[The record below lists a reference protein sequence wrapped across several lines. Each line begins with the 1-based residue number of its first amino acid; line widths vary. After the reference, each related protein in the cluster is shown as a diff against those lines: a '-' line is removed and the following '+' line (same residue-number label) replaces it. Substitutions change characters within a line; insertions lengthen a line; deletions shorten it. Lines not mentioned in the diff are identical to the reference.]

1 MGGGLGEMH
10 RDVYG
15 LRIGAH
21 GDWPEVVEA
30 LDRDFAWFPE
40 AASDQPE
47 ASVRVRRGAPDRMQY
62 GALEAAAI
70 TWRSAVFRD
79 GDRTIVDYGR
89 AISVDD
95 GTGRLAIEG
104 VHGWTVWR
112 AAYEF
117 LLGRVDAHVDGL
129 GLARVNGL
137 GLAGRHG
144 GVLVLL
150 PSGGGKTTLTLRALA
165 SDGVGLLSEGSPLL
179 DAHGQLHSFP
189 LPLLVR
195 TSSAEHPN
203 LPGPAHLRALAGID
217 PDPITVEVSA
227 FRDAVPDGP
236 VPLRHVVLGVRT
248 LGGTAALEPLAREV
262 GHGRPTRDGRRV
274 RHPRRRRADHG
285 AAARVDDP
293 RPARRVRA
301 RPDRDAGLAPDAR
314 PRHGGELGCARPRPL
329 SAGRR
334 SRSQTSVAR

>member
-40 AASDQPE
+40 AASDRAE

-248 LGGTAALEPLAREV
+248 LGGTAALEPLARRAATADLARATV
-262 GHGRPTRDGRRV
+262 GGFGILGGDGLLTAPRRV
-274 RHPRRRRADHG
+274 WTTRGRLAAFARALTGTRVWRLTLGPDTE
-285 AAARVDDP
+285 ANWDALARV
-293 RPARRVRA
+293 
-301 RPDRDAGLAPDAR
+301 L
-314 PRHGGELGCARPRPL
+314 
-329 SAGRR
+329 
-334 SRSQTSVAR
+334 

>member
-1 MGGGLGEMH
+1 MGGGLGEMQ

-15 LRIGAH
+15 LRIAAR

-30 LDRDFAWFPE
+30 LDRDFAWFPQAGSE
-40 AASDQPE
+40 QPD
-47 ASVRVRRGAPDRMQY
+47 ASVRIVRGAPDRARY
-62 GALEAAAI
+62 GALEAVAI

-79 GDRTIVDYGR
+79 GGRTIVDYGR
-89 AISVDD
+89 AISVEDD
-95 GTGRLAIEG
+95 EGLTIEG

-117 LLGRVDAHVDGL
+117 LLGRIDAHVDGL

-165 SDGVGLLSEGSPLL
+165 SGGVGLVSEGSPLL
-179 DAHGQLHSFP
+179 DARGRLHPFP

-195 TSSAEHPN
+195 TSSADHPD
-203 LPGPAHLRALAGID
+203 LPGAEHLRTLAGID

-248 LGGTAALEPLAREV
+248 LGGTAALEPLARRAATADLARATV
-262 GHGRPTRDGRRV
+262 GGFGILAGDGLLAA
-274 RHPRRRRADHG
+274 PRRLWTTRGRLAAFARALTGTRVWRLTLGPDTEANWH
-285 AAARVDDP
+285 ALARV
-293 RPARRVRA
+293 
-301 RPDRDAGLAPDAR
+301 L
-314 PRHGGELGCARPRPL
+314 
-329 SAGRR
+329 
-334 SRSQTSVAR
+334 

>member
-1 MGGGLGEMH
+1 M
-10 RDVYG
+10 R
-15 LRIGAH
+15 
-21 GDWPEVVEA
+21 
-30 LDRDFAWFPE
+30 
-40 AASDQPE
+40 
-47 ASVRVRRGAPDRMQY
+47 Y
-62 GALEAAAI
+62 GALEAVAI

-79 GDRTIVDYGR
+79 GGRTIVDYGR

-137 GLAGRHG
+137 GLAGRRRRRPRAAPVGRAARPRSRSVRSRATGSGSSPREARCSTPHG
-144 GVLVLL
+144 
-150 PSGGGKTTLTLRALA
+150 R
-165 SDGVGLLSEGSPLL
+165 
-179 DAHGQLHSFP
+179 LHPFP

-195 TSSAEHPN
+195 TSSAGHPN

-248 LGGTAALEPLAREV
+248 LGGTAALEPLARRAATADLARATV
-262 GHGRPTRDGRRV
+262 GGFGILGGDGLLTA
-274 RHPRRRRADHG
+274 PRRLWTTRGRLAAFARALTGTRVWRLTLGPDTE
-285 AAARVDDP
+285 ANWDALARV
-293 RPARRVRA
+293 
-301 RPDRDAGLAPDAR
+301 L
-314 PRHGGELGCARPRPL
+314 
-329 SAGRR
+329 
-334 SRSQTSVAR
+334 